1 MAFKNPIL
9 KEVASWPIWLTLCSP
24 SVMTREHAA
33 RRHHSRLW
41 YPDPAGSFQQR
52 WWDGTAWTND
62 FAQYRPTLVHSAPAV
77 QALQARAAAISGV
90 AFGQQQ
96 NSDVTHFASGQVSA
110 AAAEQAQQAQ
120 PAQPAQPLSASAGE
134 DPVQGVDRPPSF
146 DPLPSFNVPAENRA
160 PLTTIGQ
167 PNAAN
172 VALIAVPSRSAK
184 PVIAAANSSFSTEYQ
199 PFGQSPEV
207 ILGQKQQSSF
217 RFTVSV
223 WVIAAL
229 PAVVVGVAY
238 AIATSLP
245 AIYTTFMQV
254 ILLSLFAFSTV
265 ALAIRDRF
273 SLRREGHDDAASPL
287 WMLLTPVAYL
297 AARTPAV
304 ARETGR
310 SGSLP
315 LVVLLCVVGA
325 IAALLVFVPGL
336 IALLLSANGLY

>member
-1 MAFKNPIL
+1 MPPEGTIPAG
-9 KEVASWPIWLTLCSP
+9 
-24 SVMTREHAA
+24 
-33 RRHHSRLW
+33 W

-110 AAAEQAQQAQ
+110 AAAEQAQQQ
-120 PAQPAQPLSASAGE
+120 AQPLPADASV
-134 DPVQGVDRPPSF
+134 DPAQRSDPLPNF
-146 DPLPSFNVPAENRA
+146 DPLPSFNLPAESRA
-160 PLTTIGQ
+160 PLTTVGQ

-172 VALIAVPSRSAK
+172 VTLIAVPSRSAK
-184 PVIAAANSSFSTEYQ
+184 PAIAAANSSFSTEYQ

-207 ILGQKQQSSF
+207 SLGQKQQSSF

-223 WVIAAL
+223 WVIATL

-238 AIATSLP
+238 ALAAYLP
-245 AIYTTFMQV
+245 AIYTTFIQV

-273 SLRREGHDDAASPL
+273 SLRKEGHDDAASPA

-315 LVVLLCVVGA
+315 LVILLGVLGA
-325 IAALLVFVPGL
+325 IAALLVLVPGL
-336 IALLLSANGLY
+336 IALLLTANGLY

>member
-1 MAFKNPIL
+1 MPPEGTIPAG
-9 KEVASWPIWLTLCSP
+9 
-24 SVMTREHAA
+24 
-33 RRHHSRLW
+33 W

-77 QALQARAAAISGV
+77 AALQARAAAISGV

-110 AAAEQAQQAQ
+110 AAAQQAQQQ
-120 PAQPAQPLSASAGE
+120 AQPLSASHDATEGV
-134 DPVQGVDRPPSF
+134 DPVPRF
-146 DPLPSFNVPAENRA
+146 DPLPSFNLPAENRA
-160 PLTTIGQ
+160 PLTTVGQ

-172 VALIAVPSRSAK
+172 VTLIAVHSRSAK
-184 PVIAAANSSFSTEYQ
+184 PAMAAADSSFSTEYQ

-207 ILGQKQQSSF
+207 GFGQKQQSDY

-238 AIATSLP
+238 ALATYLP

-254 ILLSLFAFSTV
+254 ILLGLFAFSTV

-315 LVVLLCVVGA
+315 LVVLLGVLGA
-325 IAALLVFVPGL
+325 IAALLVLVPGL

>member
-1 MAFKNPIL
+1 MLPEGTIPAG
-9 KEVASWPIWLTLCSP
+9 
-24 SVMTREHAA
+24 
-33 RRHHSRLW
+33 W

-90 AFGQQQ
+90 AFDQQQ

-120 PAQPAQPLSASAGE
+120 QAQPLPS
-134 DPVQGVDRPPSF
+134 VDSLPNV
-146 DPLPSFNVPAENRA
+146 DPLPSFNLPAENRA
-160 PLTTIGQ
+160 PLSTVGQ
-167 PNAAN
+167 PNAGN
-172 VALIAVPSRSAK
+172 VMLVAVPSRPAK
-184 PVIAAANSSFSTEYQ
+184 PASAAAYSSFNTEYQ
-199 PFGQSPEV
+199 PFGQTAQVSF
-207 ILGQKQQSSF
+207 GQKQLSEY

-229 PAVVVGVAY
+229 PAVVIGAAY
-238 AIATSLP
+238 ALAAYLP
-245 AIYTTFMQV
+245 AIYTIFMQV

-273 SLRREGHDDAASPL
+273 SLRKEGHERAASPA

-315 LVVLLCVVGA
+315 LVVLLCVLGA

-336 IALLLSANGLY
+336 IALLLTANGLY

>member
-1 MAFKNPIL
+1 MLPEGTIPAG
-9 KEVASWPIWLTLCSP
+9 
-24 SVMTREHAA
+24 
-33 RRHHSRLW
+33 W

-90 AFGQQQ
+90 AFDQQQ

-120 PAQPAQPLSASAGE
+120 PLH
-134 DPVQGVDRPPSF
+134 GV
-146 DPLPSFNVPAENRA
+146 DPLPSFNLPAENRA
-160 PLTTIGQ
+160 PLSTVGQ
-167 PNAAN
+167 PNAGN
-172 VALIAVPSRSAK
+172 VMLIAVPSRSAK
-184 PVIAAANSSFSTEYQ
+184 PAIAAANSSFSTEYQ
-199 PFGQSPEV
+199 PFSQTPEV
-207 ILGQKQQSSF
+207 GFGQKQLSEY

-223 WVIAAL
+223 WAIAAL
-229 PAVVVGVAY
+229 PAVVIGAAY
-238 AIATSLP
+238 ALAAYLP
-245 AIYTTFMQV
+245 AIYTIFMQV

-273 SLRREGHDDAASPL
+273 SLRKEGHERAASPA

-315 LVVLLCVVGA
+315 LVVLLCVFGA

-336 IALLLSANGLY
+336 IALLLTANGLY

>member
-1 MAFKNPIL
+1 MLPEGTIPAG
-9 KEVASWPIWLTLCSP
+9 
-24 SVMTREHAA
+24 
-33 RRHHSRLW
+33 W

-90 AFGQQQ
+90 SFDQQQ

-120 PAQPAQPLSASAGE
+120 QAQPLPS
-134 DPVQGVDRPPSF
+134 VDSLPNV
-146 DPLPSFNVPAENRA
+146 DPLPSFNLPAENRA
-160 PLTTIGQ
+160 PLSTVGQ
-167 PNAAN
+167 PNAGN
-172 VALIAVPSRSAK
+172 VMLVAVPSRPAK
-184 PVIAAANSSFSTEYQ
+184 PASAAAYSSFNTEYQ
-199 PFGQSPEV
+199 PFGQTAQVSF
-207 ILGQKQQSSF
+207 GQKQLSEY

-229 PAVVVGVAY
+229 PAVVIGAAY
-238 AIATSLP
+238 ALAAYLP
-245 AIYTTFMQV
+245 AIYTIFMQV

-273 SLRREGHDDAASPL
+273 SLRKEGHERAASPA

-315 LVVLLCVVGA
+315 LVVLLCVLGA

-336 IALLLSANGLY
+336 IALLLTANGLY

>member
-1 MAFKNPIL
+1 MLPEGTIPAG
-9 KEVASWPIWLTLCSP
+9 
-24 SVMTREHAA
+24 
-33 RRHHSRLW
+33 W

-90 AFGQQQ
+90 AFDQQQ

-120 PAQPAQPLSASAGE
+120 QALPL
-134 DPVQGVDRPPSF
+134 QGVDPVPSVNPVPSV
-146 DPLPSFNVPAENRA
+146 DPLPSFNLPAESRA
-160 PLTTIGQ
+160 PLSTVGQ
-167 PNAAN
+167 PNAGN
-172 VALIAVPSRSAK
+172 VMLIAVPSRSAK
-184 PVIAAANSSFSTEYQ
+184 PAIAAANSSFGTEYQ
-199 PFGQSPEV
+199 PFGQTAEV
-207 ILGQKQQSSF
+207 SFGQKQLSEY

-223 WVIAAL
+223 WAIAAL
-229 PAVVVGVAY
+229 PAVVIGVAY
-238 AIATSLP
+238 ALAAYLP
-245 AIYTTFMQV
+245 AIYTIFMQV

-273 SLRREGHDDAASPL
+273 SLRKEGHERAASPA

-315 LVVLLCVVGA
+315 LVVLLCVLGA

-336 IALLLSANGLY
+336 IALLLTANGLY